1 MKVLVTGGAGYVGSH
16 MVKTLLD
23 AKHDVVVLD
32 DLSTGYR
39 DAVLKDA
46 RFVEGDVGDAA
57 AVGTLLKTER
67 IEAVFHFAA
76 KIRVEESVSA
86 PRLYFQGNLTRT
98 LGLLEAVLDAPTRPA
113 FVFSSTAAV
122 YGTPD
127 EVPIDEDHPKRPESP
142 YGETKLA
149 VERALEAYGRAYGL
163 RWAALRYFNAV
174 GAYAEAGLGERHE
187 PETHLIP
194 IILEVALGKRKS
206 VSIYGTSWPTADGT
220 CIRDYVHVR
229 DLCEAHLA
237 ALQHLTQGGA
247 SGAFNLGTGQGRSV
261 REVVE
266 SVKRVTGRPVAVVEA
281 PPRAG
286 DPAELVAKVERA
298 ARVLGWKAKRTD
310 LDAIVADAWAW
321 KLREVGSSQSY
332 REKDWAEDGRSI
344 PKMG

>member
-23 AKHDVVVLD
+23 AGHQVVVLD

-39 DAVLKDA
+39 DAVPEGV
-46 RFVEGDVGDAA
+46 RFVQGDVGDVA
-57 AVGTLLKTER
+57 AVSALLREER
-67 IEAVFHFAA
+67 VEGICHFAA

-98 LGLLEAVLDAPTRPA
+98 LAFLEAVLDAPSVPV

-127 EVPIDEDHPKRPESP
+127 SVPIDEDHPKRPESP
-142 YGETKLA
+142 YGDSKLA

-163 RWAALRYFNAV
+163 RWTALRYFNAA
-174 GAYAEAGLGERHE
+174 GAWPEAGLGERHE

-194 IILEVALGKRKS
+194 IVLEVALGVRTS
-206 VSIYGTSWPTADGT
+206 LSMYGTSWPTPDGT
-220 CIRDYVHVR
+220 CVRDYIHVR
-229 DLCEAHLA
+229 DLCDAHLA
-237 ALQHLTQGGA
+237 ALDHLVRGGA
-247 SGAFNLGTGQGRSV
+247 SGAFNLGTGRGRSV
-261 REVVE
+261 REVVDA
-266 SVKRVTGRPVAVVEA
+266 VKRVTGRDVPVVEA

-298 ARVLGWKAKRTD
+298 EKILGWKAKRTD

-321 KLREVGSSQSY
+321 ELRERQG
-332 REKDWAEDGRSI
+332 KGAA
-344 PKMG
+344 

>member
-1 MKVLVTGGAGYVGSH
+1 MRVLVTGGAGYVGSH

-23 AKHDVVVLD
+23 ARHEVVVLD

-39 DAVLKDA
+39 DAVLPQA

-57 AVGTLLKTER
+57 EVGALLRSEG
-67 IEAVFHFAA
+67 IGAIFHFAA
-76 KIRVEESVSA
+76 KIRVEESVSR

-98 LGLLEAVLDAPTRPA
+98 LALLEAVLDAPTPPA

-163 RWAALRYFNAV
+163 RWAALRYFNAA
-174 GAYAEAGLGERHE
+174 GADPAAGIGERHE

-194 IILEVALGKRKS
+194 IILEVALGKRTS
-206 VSIYGTSWPTADGT
+206 LSIYGSSWPTPDGT
-220 CIRDYVHVR
+220 CVRDYVHVR

-237 ALQHLTQGGA
+237 ALQHLVAGGA
-247 SGAFNLGTGQGRSV
+247 PGAFNLGTGRGRSV
-261 REVVE
+261 REVVA
-266 SVKRVTGRPVAVVEA
+266 SVERVTGRPIAVVEA
-281 PPRAG
+281 PPRPG

-298 ARVLGWKAKRTD
+298 EKVLGWKAKRTE
-310 LDAIVADAWAW
+310 LDAIVADAWAYEQ
-321 KLREVGSSQSY
+321 RE
-332 REKDWAEDGRSI
+332 ETATDDGRPT

>member
-23 AKHDVVVLD
+23 AGHQVVVLD

-39 DAVLKDA
+39 DAVPEGVT
-46 RFVEGDVGDAA
+46 FVRGDVGDVA
-57 AVGTLLKTER
+57 AVSALLKEER
-67 IEAVFHFAA
+67 VEGICHFAA

-98 LGLLEAVLDAPTRPA
+98 LAFLEAVLDAPSVPV

-127 EVPIDEDHPKRPESP
+127 SVPIDEDHPKRPESP
-142 YGETKLA
+142 YGDSKLA

-163 RWAALRYFNAV
+163 RWTALRYFNAA
-174 GAYAEAGLGERHE
+174 GAWPEAGLGERHE

-194 IILEVALGKRKS
+194 IVLEAALGVRKS
-206 VSIYGTSWPTADGT
+206 LSMYGTSWPTPDGT
-220 CIRDYVHVR
+220 CVRDYVHVR
-229 DLCEAHLA
+229 DLCDAHLA
-237 ALQHLTQGGA
+237 ALEHLVRGGA
-247 SGAFNLGTGQGRSV
+247 SGAFNLGTGKGRSV
-261 REVVE
+261 REVVDA
-266 SVKRVTGRPVAVVEA
+266 VKRVTGRDVPVVEA

-298 ARVLGWKAKRTD
+298 EKILGWKAKRTD

-321 KLREVGSSQSY
+321 ELRERQG
-332 REKDWAEDGRSI
+332 KGPA
-344 PKMG
+344 